1 MWHSSTRFACLG
13 RSKDSRSVGQAL
25 ELGKT
30 IDISKNSAFLNENV
44 HVLLFSEFRAETPYL
59 ASDPPHS
66 TQGMSLYVGLCD
78 QLSAYQSTGQ
88 ELQ

>member
-13 RSKDSRSVGQAL
+13 GSKDSRSVGQAL

-30 IDISKNSAFLNENV
+30 IDISKNSAFLNGNV
-44 HVLLFSEFRAETPYL
+44 PVLLFSEFGAQTPYL
-59 ASDPPHS
+59 ASGPPHP

-78 QLSAYQSTGQ
+78 QLPSYQSTGQ